1 MSNVVQIE
9 ERSPEFIKDWI
20 AALHDMVPPHLDGQ
34 ANYGTY
40 PTLGGCLAAAKAAL
54 RGHKLAVMQLVCPG
68 EDAQPDRLV
77 TRILHVSGQSME
89 DGGVP
94 LYCQDRNNPQKLGST
109 ITYARRYGLL
119 AMMGV
124 VGSEEEYI
132 TLSPTDDDGQAA
144 TPPDELPVSSGRFIS
159 ATSTPPAADPEPKP
173 TVIYENIEDTLTID
187 TNGMTWAKS
196 EVKAMAGWLTTSDK
210 QDWLSKNREKLGELK
225 GEDMKAYAYLIV
237 NVKSKEE
244 ELTNA

>member
-20 AALHDMVPPHLDGQ
+20 AALHDMVPPHLDGE

-124 VGSEEEYI
+124 VGSEEE
-132 TLSPTDDDGQAA
+132 DDDGQAA
-144 TPPDELPVSSGRFIS
+144 APPDELPVSSGRFIS
-159 ATSTPPAADPEPKP
+159 STSTPPAANPEPKP

-187 TNGMTWAKS
+187 SEEMTWAKGQ
-196 EVKAMAGWLTTSDK
+196 VTVMAGWLTTSDR

-225 GEDMKAYAYLIV
+225 AGDMKAYAYLIL
-237 NVKSKEE
+237 NVKSREK
-244 ELTNA
+244 ELTNAQ

>member
-1 MSNVVQIE
+1 MSSVVQIE
-9 ERSPEFIKDWI
+9 ERSPEFIADWI

-54 RGHKLAVMQLVCPG
+54 RKHKLAVMQLVCPG
-68 EDAQPDRLV
+68 EDGQPDRLV

-94 LYCQDRNNPQKLGST
+94 LYCVDRNNPQKLGST

-132 TLSPTDDDGQAA
+132 TLSPTDDDGLAA
-144 TPPDELPVSSGRFIS
+144 TPPDELPDDKPPEPSRRFIS
-159 ATSTPPAADPEPKP
+159 ATSTPPDAE
-173 TVIYENIEDTLTID
+173 IHENIEDTID
-187 TNGMTWAKS
+187 FDTKGMTWAKG
-196 EVKAMAGWLTTSDK
+196 EVKAMAGWLTISDR

-225 GEDMKAYAYLIV
+225 GGDMKAYAYLIV